1 MTPLPDDP
9 AALIQLAQAALAPA
23 GCLELTAD
31 VRQRAAVSAVH
42 SDRVW
47 TFTGRIEGGVWTVM
61 EWTPVVDPEGGGEHW
76 LWRRALDRA
85 VYPAVLRHHARRY

>member
-9 AALIQLAQAALAPA
+9 AALVQLAQAALAPA
-23 GCLELTAD
+23 GCLDVTAD

-47 TFTGRIEGGVWTVM
+47 TFTGRIEGGAWTVM
-61 EWTPVVDPEGGGEHW
+61 EWTPVVDPEGGVNTQLSASGAGPCPSS
-76 LWRRALDRA
+76 RRSTA
-85 VYPAVLRHHARRY
+85 PCPTE